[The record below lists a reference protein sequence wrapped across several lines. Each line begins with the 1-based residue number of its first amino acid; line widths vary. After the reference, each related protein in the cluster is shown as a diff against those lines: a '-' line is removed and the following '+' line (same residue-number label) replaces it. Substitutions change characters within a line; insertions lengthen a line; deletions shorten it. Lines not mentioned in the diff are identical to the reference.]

1 MIYNKKYLKGL
12 ELKIKDISFPAKT
25 FLFLNMYFKQ
35 AIIAQSEAYKEAVFS
50 DEKIRE
56 KLPVFKSPDEKVN
69 VWAVIKD
76 CIGKDLTK
84 FSVPG
89 NTKKNI

>member
-1 MIYNKKYLKGL
+1 MFA
-12 ELKIKDISFPAKT
+12 S
-25 FLFLNMYFKQ
+25 LFQ
-35 AIIAQSEAYKEAVFS
+35 AIIAQSEAYKDAVFPE
-50 DEKIRE
+50 EKIRE

-89 NTKKNI
+89 KFIFLRKKSIEKKKNYN